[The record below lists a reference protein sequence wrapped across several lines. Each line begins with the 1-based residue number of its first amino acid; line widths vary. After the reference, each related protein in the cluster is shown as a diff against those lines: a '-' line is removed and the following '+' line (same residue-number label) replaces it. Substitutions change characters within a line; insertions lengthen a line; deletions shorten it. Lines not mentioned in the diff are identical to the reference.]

1 MSASANS
8 LDALASLIRSRRK
21 ALDLTQ
27 EDVADLCGVQR
38 QTIGRLEAADPTV
51 ALGTAMA
58 VADTLGIAVAA
69 DMGST
74 G

>member
-1 MSASANS
+1 MYVSANN
-8 LDALASLIRSRRK
+8 LDALASLIRSRRN

-27 EDVADLCGVQR
+27 EDVGDLCGVQR

-58 VADTLGIAVAA
+58 VADALGINVTTG
-69 DMGST
+69 MGST